1 MSHMN
6 ASIIRF
12 VKDSLLS
19 WKTVLSVS
27 FIYLPHK
34 SER

>member
-1 MSHMN
+1 MN
-6 ASIIRF
+6 ADIIRF
-12 VKDSLLS
+12 GKDNLLS
-19 WKTVLSVS
+19 WKAVLSVS